1 MNPLIDKTKLLKQ
14 YIHEYYKGTPKVSD
28 VEYDLLL
35 RELEELEKAH
45 PEWVVNNSPTS
56 TIIETDNNTKKHYN
70 KMYSIYSEMDTSIE
84 GLKKFT
90 TSINNTEL
98 IAEYKFDGQAIN
110 LVYQKGKFISAVTRG
125 NKEYGV
131 DKTPI
136 FLASDIVDKQIDND
150 SDVLEI
156 SGEVFISLE
165 SFKLINSLSEINT
178 TKDKS
183 IPDKYSNPRSAAIG
197 LLSGKYPQYI
207 NHLIFVAYKINYN
220 SSIPEYTTQAEAL
233 DYLSRLGF
241 NKKIVNKYFISKDLN
256 VLYEYYLSVT
266 KDREDNKIEF
276 DIDGVVF
283 KVNSLSIQNTLGF
296 NAKYPKWAIAQKFV
310 SKRVLTNIINIETGV
325 GRTGKVLFVCTVD
338 PCKLNGATITRTGP
352 YNHKEIIEKKIA
364 IGSTV
369 IIKLAGEVIPRIDK
383 VLESDNSLEEFTI
396 PKECPFCHSQLVLVK
411 NSLYCPS
418 GLSCSEQLVNSLIHF
433 CSRGGMNIHGLGESY
448 IRRLV
453 LSEVLKTYSDIFSL
467 TEKDLVSLKDDYDPV
482 ENNALLNYRYANK
495 IISNI
500 QARRVVEYNKFLC
513 ALGIPGLGNSA
524 CLKYVGKTIEE
535 ILDMSKDE
543 HVKRLGINTGE
554 LAYTYFTTPE
564 NNKEINKLLNEHLNI
579 VYTF

>member
-1 MNPLIDKTKLLKQ
+1 L
-14 YIHEYYKGTPKVSD
+14 
-28 VEYDLLL
+28 
-35 RELEELEKAH
+35 
-45 PEWVVNNSPTS
+45 S
-56 TIIETDNNTKKHYN
+56 TIT
-70 KMYSIYSEMDTSIE
+70 
-84 GLKKFT
+84 
-90 TSINNTEL
+90 
-98 IAEYKFDGQAIN
+98 
-110 LVYQKGKFISAVTRG
+110 
-125 NKEYGV
+125 
-131 DKTPI
+131 
-136 FLASDIVDKQIDND
+136 
-150 SDVLEI
+150 
-156 SGEVFISLE
+156 
-165 SFKLINSLSEINT
+165 
-178 TKDKS
+178 
-183 IPDKYSNPRSAAIG
+183 
-197 LLSGKYPQYI
+197 
-207 NHLIFVAYKINYN
+207 
-220 SSIPEYTTQAEAL
+220 
-233 DYLSRLGF
+233 
-241 NKKIVNKYFISKDLN
+241 
-256 VLYEYYLSVT
+256 
-266 KDREDNKIEF
+266 
-276 DIDGVVF
+276 
-283 KVNSLSIQNTLGF
+283 
-296 NAKYPKWAIAQKFV
+296 
-310 SKRVLTNIINIETGV
+310 NIETSV

-338 PCKLNGATITRTGP
+338 PCKLNGAIITRTGP

-364 IGSTV
+364 IGSRV

-453 LSEVLKTYSDIFSL
+453 LAGVLKTYSDIFSL

-543 HVKRLGINTGE
+543 HVRRLGINTGE

-564 NNKEINKLLNEHLNI
+564 NNKEINKLLKIIYI